1 MTQLCFEVGSADFSF
16 AEINLNTKEIL
27 RAEQIPLNP
36 RSVQL
41 KKEAILAL
49 LNQHELSKFDGEVSL
64 SFKGSKTTL
73 IPQNIFGDTSAKAIF
88 ELCFSQSS
96 DSVEHKRFY
105 EQTLVN
111 VYEIEDWVKLLFVV
125 RYPRII
131 IEHETTHVL
140 RGIFNLPSFE
150 PAIHIVPNH
159 KYFSIFACSKNNI
172 DFFNTFEYE
181 NAHDVLYYTMS
192 AWNNTQYDDK
202 QVKLRWHQNQTDA
215 LLNEFQDLL
224 KKVKKANEFE
234 FQTVNKIKHQLLC
247 V

>member
-1 MTQLCFEVGSADFSF
+1 MTQLCFEVGNAYFSF

-27 RAEQIPLNP
+27 RSEQIPLNP
-36 RSVQL
+36 RSVLL

-49 LNQHELSKFDGEVSL
+49 LNHYELSQFDGEVSL
-64 SFKGSKTTL
+64 SIVGHKTTL
-73 IPQNIFGDTSAKAIF
+73 VPQNIFGDTSAKAVF

-96 DSVEHKRFY
+96 ENIEHKRFY
-105 EQTLVN
+105 EQSLVN

-125 RYPRII
+125 RFPRMI

-140 RGIFNLPSFE
+140 RGIFSLPSFE
-150 PAIHIVPNH
+150 PAIHIVPNY
-159 KYFSIFACSKNNI
+159 KYFSVFACSKNNL

-181 NAHDVLYYTMS
+181 SAHDVLYYTMS
-192 AWNNTQYDDK
+192 AWSNAPYETK
-202 QVKLRWHQNQTDA
+202 QVKLRWHQNQTDT
-215 LLNEFQDLL
+215 LLSEFQDLL
-224 KKVKKANEFE
+224 KKVKKENEFE